1 MCECDM
7 DIYLKYMEELRS
19 PRVSLADV
27 AGETRVLR
35 VQNAE
40 FFEVILHWG
49 AARPAR
55 AGRPDCRVRVRRE
68 GLTA

>member
-1 MCECDM
+1 M

-40 FFEVILHWG
+40 CFEVILHFG
-49 AARPAR
+49 VPLVLPELDGQTVECAS
-55 AGRPDCRVRVRRE
+55 AGRD
-68 GLTA
+68 

>member
-7 DIYLKYMEELRS
+7 AIYLKYMEELRS
-19 PRVSLADV
+19 PRVSRLADV

-40 FFEVILHWG
+40 FFEVILHFG
-49 AARPAR
+49 VPLVLPELDGQTVECAS
-55 AGRPDCRVRVRRE
+55 AGRD
-68 GLTA
+68 

>member
-1 MCECDM
+1 M

-40 FFEVILHWG
+40 FFEVILHFG
-49 AARPAR
+49 VPLVLPELDGQTVECAS
-55 AGRPDCRVRVRRE
+55 AGRD
-68 GLTA
+68 